1 MTEIVCAIICGI
13 LALIA
18 LVISVRSF
26 KEKGFLFNN
35 AYIWASKQEREQMNK
50 KPHYR
55 QSAIAFALIAAIG
68 LSMMSSAGAVIAI
81 GTGLYVG
88 ARILK
93 ALIAKEIKNEDTKDK

>member
-55 QSAIAFALIAAIG
+55 QSAIAFALIAAMFVCLGAEIVLNTGGLWIG
-68 LSMMSSAGAVIAI
+68 
-81 GTGLYVG
+81 VG
-88 ARILK
+88 ASCIAVLVYAIASSIKSELK
-93 ALIAKEIKNEDTKDK
+93 